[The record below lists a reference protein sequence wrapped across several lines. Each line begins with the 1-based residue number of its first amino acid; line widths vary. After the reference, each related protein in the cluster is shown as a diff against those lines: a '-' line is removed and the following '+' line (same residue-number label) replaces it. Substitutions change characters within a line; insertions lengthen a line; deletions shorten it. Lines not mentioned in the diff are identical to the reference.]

1 MKVFKN
7 PSRGPSIPSPANGK
21 NALTEPRDADIGKE
35 VEDVKLEEGSTIPAH
50 QYVDLDLEKRLV
62 RKLDFHV
69 IPLVMALC
77 KKNMS

>member
-21 NALTEPRDADIGKE
+21 NALTEPRDVDIEKDA
-35 VEDVKLEEGSTIPAH
+35 EDVTIPAH
-50 QYVDLDLEKRLV
+50 QYANSDLEKRLV

-77 KKNMS
+77 KKICRSL